1 MKNRILKLFA
11 VMLFFSAL
19 TLSCEEGK
27 INLFTV
33 SQDVEFGEQMTQEIL
48 ANPTEYPILSR
59 RDYPEAYAYI
69 EDMRDKLLA
78 TGEIKYADEFDWD
91 VYIIDQDVLNAFA
104 VPGGTTFYYTGLI
117 KFLDNEA
124 SLAGVMAH
132 EFAHADKRHSTNR
145 MTKMYGVQTLLS
157 VIAGEET
164 TVMENL
170 LLQLGGK
177 STELFFSRDDEYEAD
192 ESAVRY
198 LYKTDWDARGVAY
211 FFEKMG
217 TEADNPDWMVY
228 FQTHPNPSDRIEKI
242 HEHHQKLGGNVGDV
256 FSERYQELKNS
267 LPQGN

>member
-1 MKNRILKLFA
+1 MKNIQFRA
-11 VMLFFSAL
+11 VVLLLSLIFF
-19 TLSCEEGK
+19 SCEEGK

-33 SQDVEFGEQMTQEIL
+33 NQDVEFGEQMTQEIL
-48 ANPTEYPILSR
+48 SSPSEYPILSR
-59 RDYPEAYAYI
+59 QEYPEAYEYL
-69 EDMRDKLLA
+69 EEMRDELLA
-78 TGEIKYADEFDWD
+78 TGEIKYADEFEWD
-91 VYIIDQDVLNAFA
+91 IYIIDQDVLNAFA

-164 TVMENL
+164 TAVEEL
-170 LLQLGGK
+170 LLQLSGQA
-177 STELFFSRDDEYEAD
+177 TALAFSRDDEYEAD
-192 ESAVRY
+192 ESAVQY
-198 LYKTDWDARGVAY
+198 LYGTEWDARGVAY

-228 FQTHPNPSDRIEKI
+228 FQTHPNPSDRIQKI
-242 HEHHQKLGGNVGDV
+242 YEQHKSLGGKEGDV
-256 FSERYQELKNS
+256 FAERYQNLKNS
-267 LPQGN
+267 LP

>member
-1 MKNRILKLFA
+1 MSFKGLRIFTVLLF
-11 VMLFFSAL
+11 LSAL

-48 ANPTEYPILSR
+48 SSPSEYPILSR
-59 RDYPEAYAYI
+59 QEYPEAYAYL
-69 EDMRDKLLA
+69 EGMRDKLLA
-78 TGEIKYADEFDWD
+78 TGEIKYADEFAWD
-91 VYIIDQDVLNAFA
+91 IYIIDQDVLNAFA

-117 KFLDNEA
+117 KFLEDEA

-164 TVMENL
+164 TVVENL

-177 STELFFSRDDEYEAD
+177 GTELFFSRDDEYEAD

-198 LYKTDWDARGVAY
+198 LYKTTWDARGVAH
-211 FFEKMG
+211 FFEKIG
-217 TEADNPDWMVY
+217 TEADNSDLMVY
-228 FQTHPNPSDRIEKI
+228 FQTHPNPSDRIQKI
-242 HEHHQKLGGNVGDV
+242 YEHHENLGGKEGDL
-256 FSERYQELKNS
+256 FESRYQELKNS
-267 LPQGN
+267 LP